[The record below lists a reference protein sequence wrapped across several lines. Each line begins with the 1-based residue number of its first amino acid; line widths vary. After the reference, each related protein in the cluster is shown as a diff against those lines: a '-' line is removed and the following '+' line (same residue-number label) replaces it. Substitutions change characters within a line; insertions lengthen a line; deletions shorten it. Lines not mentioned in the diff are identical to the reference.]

1 MMRKCNNLAMKE
13 GRYFI
18 SLSLSLSL
26 SHKATKKT
34 LALSILNFFLDIT
47 RTMKALKHLI
57 FFSLTRWGMKIRIS

>member
-18 SLSLSLSL
+18 CPSLSLSLIRQQ
-26 SHKATKKT
+26 KKT